1 MDEQKTEF
9 EREKVQLYYEK
20 NHWKF
25 VGKRILKDW
34 RLYIMLLPLALVFIF
49 WRYLPMYGLTIA
61 FKDYSAGL
69 GILGSNFVGLAGFKA
84 IMSDPLFWRAFR
96 NTFMLAFYGLLFGFP
111 FPIILALL
119 FSEVKNQV
127 YRSIIQIFSYLPKFV
142 SLVVVTSLV
151 TLLVAPK
158 GQGFEGGLITRALIA
173 IGMIP
178 EGASLLGQSQ
188 YFRAVYQVS
197 GIWEAAGYG
206 SIVYFA
212 AILSIS
218 PTSYEAAK
226 MDGANKLAQIRY
238 VTFPGIGS
246 TLTIMLILEIGKL
259 FTVGYEK
266 VYLLSN
272 NSIWETADIVATYV
286 MRYAGMSGSS
296 GSGSSTLTQAIA
308 ASADLF
314 NAIIAMLLV
323 IGSNMIARKISD
335 TSLY

>member
-1 MDEQKTEF
+1 MEEKSKTEF
-9 EREKVQLYYEK
+9 ERERVQLYYEK

-34 RLYIMLLPLALVFIF
+34 RLYVMLLPLVLVFIF

-61 FKDYSAGL
+61 FKDFDAGL
-69 GILGSNFVGLAGFKA
+69 GIMGSNFVGLAGFKS
-84 IMSDPLFWRAFR
+84 IMNDPLFWRAFR

-127 YRSIIQIFSYLPKFV
+127 YRSILQIFSYLPKFV
-142 SLVVVTSLV
+142 SLVVVTTLV
-151 TLLVAPK
+151 QLLVAP
-158 GQGFEGGLITRALIA
+158 QTDTFSGGVLTQALTTM
-173 IGMIP
+173 GWIP
-178 EGASLLGQSQ
+178 KGASLLGDPQ

-218 PTSYEAAK
+218 PTSYEAAR

-266 VYLLSN
+266 VYLLYN
-272 NSIWETADIVATYV
+272 NSIYETADIVSTYV
-286 MRYAGMSGSS
+286 MRNAGMTGSEV
-296 GSGSSTLTQAIA
+296 SSVLSKSIA

-314 NAIIAMLLV
+314 NALIAMMLV

>member
-1 MDEQKTEF
+1 
-9 EREKVQLYYEK
+9 
-20 NHWKF
+20 
-25 VGKRILKDW
+25 
-34 RLYIMLLPLALVFIF
+34 
-49 WRYLPMYGLTIA
+49 MYGLTIA
-61 FKDYSAGL
+61 FKHFDAGM
-69 GILGSNFVGLAGFKA
+69 GIMGSNFVGLAGFKA
-84 IMSDPLFWRAFR
+84 IMEDPLFWRAFR

-127 YRSIIQIFSYLPKFV
+127 YRSIVQIFSYLPKFV
-142 SLVVVTSLV
+142 SLVVITTLV
-151 TLLVAPK
+151 QLLVAPQTDTF
-158 GQGFEGGLITRALIA
+158 GGGIISQALTTIGLI
-173 IGMIP
+173 P
-178 EGASLLGQSQ
+178 QGAKLLGDPQ

-218 PTSYEAAK
+218 PTSYEAAR
-226 MDGANKLAQIRY
+226 MDGASKMSQIRY
-238 VTFPGIGS
+238 VTFPGIAS

-266 VYLLSN
+266 VYLLYN
-272 NSIWETADIVATYV
+272 NSIYETADIVATFV
-286 MRYAGMSGSS
+286 MRYAGMSGTTVESV
-296 GSGSSTLTQAIA
+296 LTKSMA

-323 IGSNMIARKISD
+323 IGSNMIARKVSD

>member
-1 MDEQKTEF
+1 MKENTVAF
-9 EREKVQLYYEK
+9 EREQVQQYYEK
-20 NHWKF
+20 HHWKF

-34 RLYIMLLPLALVFIF
+34 RLYVMLLPLVFVFIF
-49 WRYLPMYGLTIA
+49 WRYLPMYGLTVA
-61 FKDYSAGL
+61 FKHFDAGL
-69 GILGSNFVGLAGFKA
+69 GIMGSNFVGLAGFKA

-127 YRSIIQIFSYLPKFV
+127 YRSIVQIFSYLPKFV
-142 SLVVVTSLV
+142 SLVVITTLV
-151 TLLVAPK
+151 QLLVAPQTDTF
-158 GQGFEGGLITRALIA
+158 GGGVVSQALTTIGLI
-173 IGMIP
+173 P
-178 EGASLLGQSQ
+178 QGAKLLGEPQ

-218 PTSYEAAK
+218 PTSYEAAR
-226 MDGANKLAQIRY
+226 MDGASKMSQIRY
-238 VTFPGIGS
+238 VTFPGIAS

-266 VYLLSN
+266 VYLLYN
-272 NSIWETADIVATYV
+272 NSIYETADIVATYV
-286 MRYAGMSGSS
+286 MRNAGMVGSEVTS
-296 GSGSSTLTQAIA
+296 VLSKSIA

-323 IGSNMIARKISD
+323 IGSNMIARKVSD